1 MYTHIHTCTSL
12 RMGSVTQSDP
22 SVSAKQS
29 AGAAT
34 AAAHQAP
41 GLMTGEREA
50 RSFRQQLRYSSQELE
65 RSSRQGKREAREMG
79 WKLKEGP

>member
-1 MYTHIHTCTSL
+1 
-12 RMGSVTQSDP
+12 MGSVTQSDP

-34 AAAHQAP
+34 VAAHQAP

-65 RSSRQGKREAREMG
+65 RSSRQGKREGREMG